1 MKGKVKYMQMEE
13 IIVAGSGGQGVLLLG
28 EALARGVI
36 EAGNNATW
44 LPSYGPEMRGGTAN
58 CSVVL
63 SSEPIGSPLID
74 EPTILVCFNQ
84 PSLTK
89 FAPTVAKGG
98 LIVLNEDAINTWPE
112 VAPDIEWVKLKAG
125 SIAGELGNERTIN
138 MVMLGAL
145 LSKRDFV
152 SMDNIIAALTEIW
165 GEERAGKLMPL
176 NLRAI
181 EAGKSA

>member
-1 MKGKVKYMQMEE
+1 MFYEE
-13 IIVAGSGGQGVLLLG
+13 IIVAGSGGQGVLVLGELLG
-28 EALARGVI
+28 IAAI
-36 EAGNNATW
+36 EGGNNATW

-74 EPTILVCFNQ
+74 EPTILICFNQ

-98 LIVLNEDAINTWPE
+98 LIVVNEDAIATWPE
-112 VAPDIEWVKLKAG
+112 IEGADWVKVRASQLAAG
-125 SIAGELGNERTIN
+125 LENEKTIN

-145 LSKRDFV
+145 LRKRSFA
-152 SMDNIIAALTEIW
+152 SMDNLTAAMAEIW
-165 GEERAGKLMPL
+165 GAEKAEKLMPL

-181 EAGKSA
+181 ETGKGV

>member
-1 MKGKVKYMQMEE
+1 MEE
-13 IIVAGSGGQGVLLLG
+13 IIVAGSGGQGVLVLG
-28 EALARGVI
+28 EALARAAI

-63 SSEPIGSPLID
+63 SSEPIGSPLIE
-74 EPTILVCFNQ
+74 EPTILICFNQ

-89 FAPTVAKGG
+89 FAPMVAKGG
-98 LIVLNEDAINTWPE
+98 LIVVNEDAINTWPE
-112 VAPDIEWVKLKAG
+112 VAEDIDWVKLKAG
-125 SIAGELGNERTIN
+125 HIAGELGNEKTIN

-145 LSKRDFV
+145 LRKRDFV
-152 SMDNIIAALTEIW
+152 TIDHLIAGLTEIW
-165 GEERAGKLMPL
+165 GKERTEKLMPL

-181 EAGKSA
+181 EAGKNGNS